1 MISDYM
7 VIFAF
12 LVLIVGL
19 CEFLLSFQ
27 KGENDE
33 IQ

>member
-7 VIFAF
+7 VVFAF

-27 KGENDE
+27 KGGK
-33 IQ
+33 

>member
-7 VIFAF
+7 AF
-12 LVLIVGL
+12 LVLIVWL

-33 IQ
+33 I

>member
-7 VIFAF
+7 VVFAF
-12 LVLIVGL
+12 LVLIVWI

-27 KGENDE
+27 KGDK
-33 IQ
+33 Q

>member
-7 VIFAF
+7 VVFAF

-27 KGENDE
+27 KGDK
-33 IQ
+33 